1 MGYAALLVGLLV
13 VLRSSGALARRSW
26 WGHGSDLTFLLAI
39 FWLPSVGILLS
50 LLVGSQDARRRL
62 DVQFLGYRLPV
73 DALMDCARPT
83 PRAMRPPV
91 GFWIGGGG
99 SRDDP
104 SPDAL
109 VAPGYRRQMIE
120 LCRDGAASHI
130 ELIARVVDPGLD
142 VGAGASAGAAQRVP
156 ALSTLSRPHTQRV
169 VLEPLEPAR
178 LRAERW
184 PVQGPIPNSIHSTR
198 ATDVEQWA
206 RTAWQNDRARAL
218 EHLSWWRQ
226 ARGLFH
232 SGPVGDSVLCFD
244 PAQADGRCRANLAG
258 SPDSVFLWRRGLK
271 RSGALDGLASRPDPG
286 AIEVAFAPPV
296 VAPGTALGP
305 SFIETLPGFSA
316 RMIIGRIRGRGADRY
331 LVPANSAFPEPFALG
346 QELRVRVAN
355 SREGLLLLAE
365 EPSVQL
371 RADDLFGGGS
381 GLPEGQFNLC
391 FGTVEGEALLA
402 IDLASRADHHRE
414 KPPFAGPCWT
424 IEVSTAGDR
433 VTVRSAQAAVTTWRT
448 GEVVGLKAPGGSFLG
463 FEALVT
469 VRQVEAPAGLLAVPF
484 AAAVLLSLGL
494 VRAARQGALG
504 YEWDLAGVVACLL
517 IFRLAITA
525 RYLADEASSWSHMQ
539 AWLGAGAH
547 VLLVPALVASLAA
560 PTPPVAG
567 RRRVWTWITAMR
579 PQLVAGA
586 IAASFT
592 WLIVGIV
599 VTPQELPK
607 HIAALLVERNDLVA
621 PFVAILSA
629 LLPVLVFAG
638 LRRIMRGRQAGQAS
652 GFPPPLRPLGGSSF
666 SGGRHRGAPSTRRG
680 RLRNLLCTLGSRLR
694 GPGGVHVAISAFV
707 GALFLALRVLLSL
720 FGYGESFGD
729 IKIDVFHLPIA
740 AACFAALGAYAPGF
754 WSGLWGFAMFLGLAF
769 VLPGLFLSDAGL
781 AWVGL
786 MGFVLAFPFCEATRK
801 HPWRAMA
808 WCFLVGTIAF
818 FLPQW
823 RPVLKLVEAL
833 SETRLEES
841 APPVVVPDPLLVNLS
856 RDKYRLI
863 DSLAPEFLDEIPSEL
878 AREVIEERQKVRY
891 LALNGAWREGLR
903 RNAAFDSVLHGAGML
918 QASPVVGDR
927 IFRTAAR
934 WDYVFPVYVRSEFGT
949 IGILGVLAAY
959 TALLVWGTVAAGRR
973 DDSGIALF
981 SLALLAGCGLFM
993 IGGTH
998 RIFPFSGKWT
1008 PFMAIGSPSELA
1020 LSLSCILLA
1029 IWSRKVA
1036 R

>member
-1 MGYAALLVGLLV
+1 
-13 VLRSSGALARRSW
+13 
-26 WGHGSDLTFLLAI
+26 
-39 FWLPSVGILLS
+39 
-50 LLVGSQDARRRL
+50 
-62 DVQFLGYRLPV
+62 V
-73 DALMDCARPT
+73 DCTRPA
-83 PRAMRPPV
+83 PRAMRPAV

-109 VAPGYRRQMIE
+109 VVPGYRRQMIE
-120 LCRDGAASHI
+120 LCRDGAASHF
-130 ELIARVVDPGLD
+130 ELLARVVDPGLD

-156 ALSTLSRPHTQRV
+156 ALSTLNRPHTQRV

-184 PVQGPIPNSIHSTR
+184 PVQGPIPSGVHSMR
-198 ATDVEQWA
+198 ATDAEQWA
-206 RTAWQNDRARAL
+206 RTAWRNDRARAL
-218 EHLSWWRQ
+218 AQLSWWRR

-244 PAQADGRCRANLAG
+244 PAQADGRCRASLAG
-258 SPDSVFLWRRGLK
+258 SPDAVFLWRRGLK
-271 RSGALDGLASRPDPG
+271 RFGPLDGLASRPASG
-286 AIEVAFAPPV
+286 ATEVAFAPPV
-296 VAPGTALGP
+296 IAPETALAP

-331 LVPANSAFPEPFALG
+331 LVPASSAFPEPFALG

-355 SREGLLLLAE
+355 SRQGLLLLAE
-365 EPSVQL
+365 EQSVQL

-381 GLPEGQFNLC
+381 GLPEGQFDLC
-391 FGTVEGEALLA
+391 FGTVEGDALLA
-402 IDLASRADHHRE
+402 IDLASRADRHRE

-424 IEVSTAGDR
+424 VQVSTAGDR
-433 VTVRSAQAAVTTWRT
+433 VTVRSAQAAVATWRT
-448 GEVVGLKAPGGSFLG
+448 GEVVGLKAPAGRLPGL
-463 FEALVT
+463 EALVT

-494 VRAARQGALG
+494 VRAARQGDLG
-504 YEWDLAGVVACLL
+504 SEWDLAGVVACLL
-517 IFRLAITA
+517 VFRLAITA

-547 VLLVPALVASLAA
+547 VLLVPALVAALAA

-579 PQLVAGA
+579 PQLVIGA

-592 WLIVGIV
+592 WLLVGTV
-599 VTPQELPK
+599 VTSQELPR
-607 HIAALLVERNDLVA
+607 HIAALLFERRDLVA
-621 PFVAILSA
+621 PLVAILSA
-629 LLPVLVFAG
+629 LLAVVVFAW
-638 LRRIMRGRQAGQAS
+638 LRRVMRGRREVRAS
-652 GFPPPLRPLGGSSF
+652 GFPPPIRPLGG
-666 SGGRHRGAPSTRRG
+666 RHRVVPSTRRD
-680 RLRNLLCTLGSRLR
+680 RLRDLLRALWSRLR
-694 GPGGVHVAISAFV
+694 GPGGVHIAISVFV
-707 GALFLALRVLLSL
+707 GALFFGFRALLSL
-720 FGYGESFGD
+720 FGYGESLGD
-729 IKIDVFHLPIA
+729 LKIDVVHLPIA

-754 WSGLWGFAMFLGLAF
+754 WSGLWGFATFLGLAF

-786 MGFVLAFPFCEATRK
+786 MGFVLAFPFCAAARGY
-801 HPWRAMA
+801 PRRAMA
-808 WCFLVGTIAF
+808 WCLLVGSIAF

-841 APPVVVPDPLLVNLS
+841 GPPLVVPDPLLVNLS

-878 AREVIEERQKVRY
+878 AREVIEERQRVRY

-927 IFRTAAR
+927 TFRTAAR

-949 IGILGVLAAY
+949 VGVLGVLVAY
-959 TALLVWGTVAAGRR
+959 TALLVWGAVAAGRR
-973 DDSGIALF
+973 DDSGLALF

-1020 LSLSCILLA
+1020 LSLSCVLLA
-1029 IWSRKVA
+1029 IWTRKVV